1 MDTQRQQQTGIGAGV
16 SITGDVTAQEPITLH
31 GRIDGQVTVP
41 DHHVLIAASAVVR
54 AKIIAH
60 SVTVQGNVDGTI
72 VATERVTVDASAI
85 VKGHLMTPMLA
96 LADGAQ
102 FNGSVDPTR
111 TEAAMQVAKYRQKQ
125 ADNA

>member
-16 SITGDVTAQEPITLH
+16 SISGDLTAQEPITLH